1 MLGFNSEKYEK
12 SKTLNLDKKNF
23 LTVSEQIKLLER
35 RGLEIKNKKSLE
47 WYLTKYNYQSFING
61 YNDFFLLAQA
71 RNLNMYKYKANSD
84 DLISLFNFD
93 RYISKFIL
101 GDIQNI
107 ERFLQNAIVQTFFKL
122 MKNEKHEKI
131 LMMKI
136 WDIYIKVKY

>member
-1 MLGFNSEKYEK
+1 
-12 SKTLNLDKKNF
+12 
-23 LTVSEQIKLLER
+23 
-35 RGLEIKNKKSLE
+35 
-47 WYLTKYNYQSFING
+47 LTKYNYQSFING

-107 ERFLQNAIVQTFFKL
+107 ERFLQNAIVQTFFKTY
-122 MKNEKHEKI
+122 EK
-131 LMMKI
+131 
-136 WDIYIKVKY
+136 